1 MRAQHLRLKDRF
13 PNRQAARGMP
23 YEDVE
28 NLRPDTKAMLATWL
42 KIYGDAK
49 DVILGVEAA
58 GN

>member
-1 MRAQHLRLKDRF
+1 MKDKFPDRRADI
-13 PNRQAARGMP
+13 GMP

-28 NLRPDTKAMLATWL
+28 NLRPETKRMVETWL

-49 DVILGVEAA
+49 DVVLGVEAA